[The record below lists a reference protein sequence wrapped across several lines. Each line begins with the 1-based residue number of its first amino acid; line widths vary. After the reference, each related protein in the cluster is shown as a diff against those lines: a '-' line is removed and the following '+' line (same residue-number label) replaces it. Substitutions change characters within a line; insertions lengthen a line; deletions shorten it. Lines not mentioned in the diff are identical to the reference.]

1 MASAAAHCSCQKN
14 GAANQGRPVYRVDDL
29 VRRFRRPSMPRTA
42 EQKSGR
48 AVNAGQGTVRAQ
60 STPCRV
66 ESRLKRIFTPGAAAD
81 YLPAD
86 TRSELDG
93 GESRLQL
100 RSDASVPPEV
110 LEPSARRPANGSHRP
125 QPADETRTRL
135 QWISRCA
142 LPSKPRLVNLASRA
156 RKAAAMVRI
165 GTGAND
171 PKSSHCGPYH
181 LGRDPEPGPVG
192 DSESMNR

>member
-1 MASAAAHCSCQKN
+1 M
-14 GAANQGRPVYRVDDL
+14 
-29 VRRFRRPSMPRTA
+29 T
-42 EQKSGR
+42 
-48 AVNAGQGTVRAQ
+48 
-60 STPCRV
+60 STPAIRGDK
-66 ESRLKRIFTPGAAAD
+66 LALAT
-81 YLPAD
+81 
-86 TRSELDG
+86 
-93 GESRLQL
+93 
-100 RSDASVPPEV
+100 
-110 LEPSARRPANGSHRP
+110 RRPANGSHRP

-192 DSESMNR
+192 DAESMNR